1 MAESRLQ
8 RRLERLPLR
17 AQLAFAARCARRV
30 QPLSTRFSD
39 GLGNHEALE
48 RAIQVAEQFAR
59 GDRVTQVEAA
69 SAYEGARAAARSAW
83 NAGDP
88 TASRARD
95 AAAYAAQ
102 AAGHATRVH

>member
-30 QPLSTRFSD
+30 QPPSTRFSD

-88 TASRARD
+88 VPETPPPMRPRPP
-95 AAAYAAQ
+95 
-102 AAGHATRVH
+102 ATPPGLISF